1 MMKLAESMNE
11 GLPNEIEDDEYAIV
25 NRSIDGSHKLYD
37 PDENVRV
44 YEDGVYLS
52 PEFPF
57 V

>member
-1 MMKLAESMNE
+1 MMKLVESMNE

-25 NRSIDGSHKLYD
+25 NRSIDGSHKLYG

-52 PEFPF
+52 PEFPS